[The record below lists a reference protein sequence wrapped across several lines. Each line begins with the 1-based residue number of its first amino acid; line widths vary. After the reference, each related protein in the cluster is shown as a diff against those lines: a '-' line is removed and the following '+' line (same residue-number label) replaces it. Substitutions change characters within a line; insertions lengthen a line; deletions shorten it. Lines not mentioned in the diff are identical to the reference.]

1 MSNKKSELPTIIY
14 TTTDGQITTPS
25 VGNTTS
31 YIVSNTY
38 DEVGKMVWAKG
49 LNMLEVNQFK
59 SNKTLKTIKLP
70 NSIDQVNESSFA
82 DCTALESIEFG
93 NGEITFG
100 QYILNNC
107 ISLKKIVF
115 HGSINQAS
123 SVIVF
128 SGINSSGISVYYP
141 TEDAIYITKVIDH
154 LDKPATADVN
164 NFFPVTLVNDTTT
177 EIAKELYEKY
187 KDYPL
192 GASIDF
198 DGPVEISGYTLSG
211 VLKTV
216 NAIQTTSAP
225 IFTISSDGS
234 VSANEPL

>member
-1 MSNKKSELPTIIY
+1 MKSHEYGVIRFATPPSRIPSDFVYSSPSKGKIKSIILPDSI
-14 TTTDGQITTPS
+14 
-25 VGNTTS
+25 
-31 YIVSNTY
+31 
-38 DEVGKMVWAKG
+38 DEV
-49 LNMLEVNQFK
+49 
-59 SNKTLKTIKLP
+59 
-70 NSIDQVNESSFA
+70 ESSAFSG
-82 DCTALESIEFG
+82 CTALESIEFG
-93 NGEITFG
+93 DYHYDAYTMEIVLG
-100 QYILNNC
+100 SHILQGCTN
-107 ISLKKIVF
+107 LKKIIF
-115 HGSINQAS
+115 HDPDQPSCAFDS
-123 SVIVF
+123 F
-128 SGINSSGISVYYP
+128 SGIGASGISVYYP
-141 TEDAIYITKVIDH
+141 TENEVYEWDVISK

-198 DGPVEISGYTLSG
+198 DGPVEISGYTLTG